1 MNAMSATAVL
11 DSGRPDEFHPCALP
25 LRIGILMDHP
35 SPHMV
40 SLIDALA
47 ALEDSAFEVIY
58 CGESAPERSWGAP
71 TGKLPHRILKGV
83 GLQNGFR
90 FNPGLLS
97 ALKGIRADVWILN
110 SVYISASTLLA
121 AWWLKRQGIPMAFMN
136 EPVRKRG
143 YRIARLRTIPLH
155 FVLQRAR
162 AILTTGRK
170 AASMYAELCPE
181 GTVIDCVP
189 YYLDL
194 SRFLQLPLPQ
204 ITDGCIEFICCC
216 QLIPRKGLDVLLQ
229 ACERLPA
236 RGWRLTIAG
245 EGELFQSL
253 QCDFAKRWPE
263 DQVRF
268 IGPLHFNNRFAA
280 FGGKHV
286 FVLPSRW
293 DGWGMVVP
301 EALAAGLPV
310 ISTDQVVSAHEF
322 IQNSRNGFVIPSD
335 DPVALADRMLWF
347 LQNSSSIPQMS
358 SAARSALKDYRPEI
372 GAARL
377 VRRASVLAYRGDPF
391 SRPWWNSSNNAP
403 LTWNNLNRASSAAER
418 VLRGGRKWARSCVI
432 NASLALKMGREMTG
446 NRILAGH
453 IILPGDKSRFREQ
466 IRFLSDHF
474 EFCRVSRLAELAR
487 LKTNASDRAL
497 AITFDDGFRILMR
510 DCLEV
515 LEEFGIKASFFVP
528 TGFIEL
534 SGEPRQSALFNFR
547 VHPHLKMP
555 LEPMRPEDLKALV
568 ALGHE
573 VGSHGISHTSIRAMA
588 EPMALHEMTYSR
600 RRILEWTGQ
609 APKSFAF
616 PYGDT
621 ASSILDPVACLRS
634 AGYEFGLTLRR
645 GKVERTS
652 NPLLMPRDHFEGNWP
667 VRHLR
672 YFLSSR

>member
-1 MNAMSATAVL
+1 
-11 DSGRPDEFHPCALP
+11 
-25 LRIGILMDHP
+25 
-35 SPHMV
+35 MV

-47 ALEDSAFEVIY
+47 ARENYAFEVVY
-58 CGESAPERSWGAP
+58 CCESAPERSWGAP

-97 ALKGIRADVWILN
+97 ALNGIRADVWVLN
-110 SVYISASTLLA
+110 SVYTSASTLLA

-143 YRIARLRTIPLH
+143 RLIALLKTIPLR
-155 FVLQRAR
+155 FVLKRAG

-170 AASMYAELCPE
+170 AASMYGELCPE

-194 SRFLQLPLPQ
+194 SRFLELPLPE
-204 ITDGCIEFICCC
+204 ITGGCIEFICCC

-236 RGWRLTIAG
+236 KGWRLTIAG

-253 QCDFAKRWPE
+253 QSDFAERWPE

-268 IGPLHFNNRFAA
+268 IGPLHFNDRFAA

-310 ISTDQVVSAHEF
+310 ISTDRVISAHEF
-322 IQNSRNGFVIPSD
+322 ILNGRNGFVIPSD
-335 DPVALADRMLWF
+335 DPGTLADRMLWF
-347 LQNSSSIPQMS
+347 LQNSSSIPQMGR
-358 SAARSALKDYRPEI
+358 AARSALKDYRPEI
-372 GAARL
+372 GAERL
-377 VRRASVLAYRGDPF
+377 VRRASALAYSGDLVP
-391 SRPWWNSSNNAP
+391 RPLLKQSNDGP
-403 LTWNNLNRASSAAER
+403 LTWKNLNRPSSAPER
-418 VLRGGRKWARSCVI
+418 VLSSGRRWARSCAI

-453 IILPGDKSRFREQ
+453 IVLPEDKSRFREQ

-474 EFCRVSRLAELAR
+474 EFCPISSLAELAR
-487 LKTNASDRAL
+487 RETNASDHAL
-497 AITFDDGFRILMR
+497 AITFDDGFRILMG

-534 SGEPRQSALFNFR
+534 SGEPRQSALFSFR
-547 VHPHLKMP
+547 VHPYLKIP
-555 LEPMRPEDLKALV
+555 LEPMRPEDLKTLV

-600 RRILEWTGQ
+600 RRIQEWTGR
-609 APKSFAF
+609 APNSFAF

-621 ASSILDPVACLRS
+621 ASSVLDPAACLRS

-652 NPLLMPRDHFEGNWP
+652 NPLLLPRDHFEGNWP

-672 YFLSSR
+672 YFLSSH